1 MQQPPAAKTQTY
13 KKQTS
18 CTNTEPLCAGK
29 RSLNI
34 HTYIHTHTDT
44 YKEKKKTTTSISTT
58 SSYCISLPPLPTEQ
72 AAKCF
77 AAQKE
82 ESNAGKDRKGRDA
95 DRTVACRATALMWV
109 GNNSST
115 SSYSNS
121 TKMF

>member
-1 MQQPPAAKTQTY
+1 MQQPPAAKNTNLQ
-13 KKQTS
+13 KQTS
-18 CTNTEPLCAGK
+18 CTNTEALSAGK
-29 RSLNI
+29 QI
-34 HTYIHTHTDT
+34 PKHTYIHTYTDT

-82 ESNAGKDRKGRDA
+82 EANAGKDRKGRDA
-95 DRTVACRATALMWV
+95 DRTGACRATALIWV

-115 SSYSNS
+115 SSYNNS

>member
-18 CTNTEPLCAGK
+18 CTNTEPLSAGK
-29 RSLNI
+29 KIPKR
-34 HTYIHTHTDT
+34 TYIHTYTDT

-58 SSYCISLPPLPTEQ
+58 SSYCISLPPRPAEQ

-82 ESNAGKDRKGRDA
+82 EANAGKDRKGRDA
-95 DRTVACRATALMWV
+95 GRTGACRATALSWV

-121 TKMF
+121 TKIF